1 MAKRNFPEKK
11 KPHLTD
17 PDIKVVSGESLSTE
31 PVVVVGPIE
40 VIGSISDKTFA
51 KVVGC
56 EKLNVRNKP
65 SITGDVLCTVVKN
78 DVLTINERKSTK
90 EWYSVTTASGVD
102 GFCMRKYVGLE
113 K

>member
-1 MAKRNFPEKK
+1 MAKRDFPEKK
-11 KPHLTD
+11 RPNLTD
-17 PDIKVVSGESLSTE
+17 PDVKVTSDKNFSAAPVSGPSE
-31 PVVVVGPIE
+31 VV
-40 VIGSISDKTFA
+40 GSISDKTFA

-65 SITGDVLCTVVKN
+65 SITGNVLCTVAKN
-78 DVLTINERKSTK
+78 DVLTIDERKSTK
-90 EWYSVTTASGVD
+90 EWYSVTTASGIN